1 MKQLSNFIKSVETG
15 NMTKAA
21 ERLNVSQTALGLQIR
36 NLETMLGVELLVR
49 HSRGI
54 TTTEA
59 GRLLFDRGV
68 AIMRLVE
75 EAKRDVSAFR
85 MAALENISIGVTPSI
100 MRLVGADFLVSAMS
114 ELPGVSVR
122 LVEELSFVLVD
133 LLLRDEIDLALA
145 YDVTESITSMRT
157 ALMKEDLF
165 FITAPGSAFPRG
177 GVQFRDAVASNLA
190 LPSDRDNVW
199 RAVHRAAKVS
209 TVPVNV
215 RFTIQSLE
223 TIKTLVERGVATS
236 IVPYGVAAEEIARG
250 VIEAHTI
257 EGPELVRTLYLAE
270 SPNRMAIQ
278 QEGTLRDFIDMLV
291 DTLADRIGPHATVI
305 GRCGSAGQSS
315 AALE

>member
-1 MKQLSNFIKSVETG
+1 
-15 NMTKAA
+15 MTKAA

-122 LVEELSFVLVD
+122 LVEEL
-133 LLLRDEIDLALA
+133 
-145 YDVTESITSMRT
+145 
-157 ALMKEDLF
+157 
-165 FITAPGSAFPRG
+165 
-177 GVQFRDAVASNLA
+177 
-190 LPSDRDNVW
+190 
-199 RAVHRAAKVS
+199 
-209 TVPVNV
+209 
-215 RFTIQSLE
+215 
-223 TIKTLVERGVATS
+223 
-236 IVPYGVAAEEIARG
+236 
-250 VIEAHTI
+250 
-257 EGPELVRTLYLAE
+257 
-270 SPNRMAIQ
+270 
-278 QEGTLRDFIDMLV
+278 
-291 DTLADRIGPHATVI
+291 
-305 GRCGSAGQSS
+305 
-315 AALE
+315 